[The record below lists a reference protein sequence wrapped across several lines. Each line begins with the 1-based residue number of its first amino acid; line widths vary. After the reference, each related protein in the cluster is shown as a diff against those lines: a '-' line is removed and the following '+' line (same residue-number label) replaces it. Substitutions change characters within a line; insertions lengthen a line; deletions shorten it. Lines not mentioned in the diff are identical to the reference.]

1 MNQYLSPFCEIFGD
15 IIKRYGF
22 NVTACDNDTIIM
34 AGRGYQLVF
43 VIWREAVEIS
53 YCVIKNDTEV
63 VTYNVRDFIITYM
76 TDADRT
82 ISEITFTA
90 DQNEVYKRNIYSL
103 NHFANALK
111 NHFPA
116 MLEGRMD
123 WLELFEKSEWYR
135 KPRVENRKA

>member
-22 NVTACDNDTIIM
+22 NVTASDNDTVIM

-53 YCVIKNDTEV
+53 YCVIRNDIEV
-63 VTYNVRDFIITYM
+63 VTFNVRDFIITYM
-76 TDADRT
+76 TDADRK

-103 NHFANALK
+103 NHFVNALK

-135 KPRVENRKA
+135 EPIVENRKA